1 MVKQQRR
8 NTGLGNNSLSNVLH
22 IAAWAELCFAPCG
35 DLKVLH
41 IKEELCFDRGVGRAR
56 VIGLPRP

>member
-22 IAAWAELCFAPCG
+22 IAAWAELCFAFRVGISKYFTSKRSC
-35 DLKVLH
+35 VL
-41 IKEELCFDRGVGRAR
+41 IEELVEPG
-56 VIGLPRP
+56 